1 MLRNGDSAL
10 TKARGVFSAFTLLP
24 GALSLAARAGLL
36 ADGVVIFSFRTTSLH
51 GTRGIFF
58 ACRAFG
64 GDAASSGMGRRF
76 GGRRRFPAHVAVD
89 DEKPRSPRIACP
101 SRPSPDCR
109 SVFPALMSAV
119 LPSDEGVFG
128 HEALPR
134 LRALFLTGDVLPKAC
149 RPSCCRRAPF
159 QRGFPVCLRL
169 RRQARRLCCCASF
182 VFPAPGNASL
192 LRFAR
197 GSTSA
202 LVSGSASLLLLAA
215 EASFSDALGSVCGCA
230 ARPSRRERRRSALRA
245 LRMPSALPNFPPR
258 SAFSKRS
265 SGFFSEITAGPEPVL
280 SEPELRPRLFCF
292 FCEVCR

>member
-169 RRQARRLCCCASF
+169 RRQARRLCAAAHPSFFPLLETPPCCALPGAALLPSSQARRACF
-182 VFPAPGNASL
+182 CLPPKRPFRMRLVPFAGAPQG
-192 LRFAR
+192 RRGAR
-197 GSTSA
+197 GG
-202 LVSGSASLLLLAA
+202 V
-215 EASFSDALGSVCGCA
+215 
-230 ARPSRRERRRSALRA
+230 RRSGR
-245 LRMPSALPNFPPR
+245 
-258 SAFSKRS
+258 
-265 SGFFSEITAGPEPVL
+265 
-280 SEPELRPRLFCF
+280 
-292 FCEVCR
+292 